1 MRDTK
6 AAKYSPESL
15 MMGLG
20 YVPEWSEGAIK
31 PPLFL
36 TSTFVFRSA
45 EEGEAYFRQAYGLD
59 PGGPSQPMGLIYSR
73 LNNPVLEILED
84 RLKVWEKAAAA
95 ASFASGM
102 AAISTTILALC
113 APGDV
118 VVYSIPVYGGT
129 DFFFNHILPIYGIRA
144 VAVEA
149 GDGFADRV
157 RALKLPHARVVYVET
172 PANPTITMTDIA
184 AAASLKGELAGARAT
199 AAQAVAPGET
209 VLVVD
214 NTFLGPLWQNAIACG
229 ADISL
234 YSATKFIGGHSDLI
248 AGAVVGREDLVAHI
262 KTFRTILGTMAEPF
276 TAWLMLRSLETLK
289 IRMEA
294 QAANAAQLAQF
305 LAGHPAVGR
314 VLYPGLLTPGSAQHA
329 LFARQCT
336 GAGSLIAFEV
346 HDGRDKE
353 AAFRVLNRFRLA
365 HLAVSLGGTETLVE
379 HPAAMTHADVSEEIK
394 ERSGITPGMIRVSCG
409 VERCEDL
416 MEDFR
421 QALDPEVHEAR
432 SVTNE

>member
-1 MRDTK
+1 
-6 AAKYSPESL
+6 

-31 PPLFL
+31 PPIFL

-45 EEGEAYFRQAYGLD
+45 EEGEAYFRQAYGLEPT
-59 PGGPSQPMGLIYSR
+59 PGGQPMGLIYSR

-84 RLKVWEKAAAA
+84 RLKVWERGEAA

-129 DFFFNHILPIYGIRA
+129 DFFFNHILPVYGIRA
-144 VAVEA
+144 IPVMA
-149 GDGFADRV
+149 GEGFADRV
-157 RALKLPHARVVYVET
+157 RELGLEHVRVLYVET
-172 PANPTITMTDIA
+172 PANPTTLMTDIA
-184 AAASLKGELAGARAT
+184 AAAALKPALSRPAAPGAA
-199 AAQAVAPGET
+199 AVAAGQT
-209 VLVVD
+209 ILVVD
-214 NTFLGPLWQNAIACG
+214 NTFLGPLWQNALACG
-229 ADISL
+229 ADLSV
-234 YSATKFIGGHSDLI
+234 YSATKFIGGHSDLL
-248 AGAVVGREDLVAHI
+248 AGAVVGRQDLVTHV

-294 QAANAAQLAQF
+294 QAANAEKLARF
-305 LAGHPAVGR
+305 LAAHPAVGK
-314 VLYPGLLTPGSAQHA
+314 VLYPGLLPPGSAQHA
-329 LFARQCT
+329 LAARQCS
-336 GAGSLIAFEV
+336 GPGSLMAFEV
-346 HDGRDKE
+346 GDGQDKQ

-379 HPAAMTHADVSEEIK
+379 HPAAMTHADVAEEVK
-394 ERSGITPGMIRVSCG
+394 QRCGITAGMIRVSCG
-409 VERCEDL
+409 IERIDDL
-416 MEDFR
+416 IADFAR
-421 QALDPEVHEAR
+421 ALDPEIPAKGLR
-432 SVTNE
+432 

>member
-1 MRDTK
+1 MHDK
-6 AAKYSPESL
+6 ESGHLSPESL

-59 PGGPSQPMGLIYSR
+59 PVSPAHPMGLIYSR

-102 AAISTTILALC
+102 AAISTTILGLC

-129 DFFFNHILPIYGIRA
+129 DFFFNHILPVYGIRA
-144 VAVEA
+144 IAVEA
-149 GDGFADRV
+149 GDGFAERV
-157 RALKLPHARVVYVET
+157 RALGLPHARVLYVET
-172 PANPTITMTDIA
+172 PANPTTLMTDIA
-184 AAASLKGELAGARAT
+184 AVAALKSELSRPAAGEGA
-199 AAQAVAPGET
+199 AVAAGET
-209 VLVVD
+209 VVVVD
-214 NTFLGPLWQNAIACG
+214 NTFLGPLWQNALACG
-229 ADISL
+229 ADLSL

-248 AGAVVGREDLVAHI
+248 AGAVVGREDLLVHI

-294 QAANAAQLAQF
+294 QAASAGRLACF
-305 LAGHPAVGR
+305 LAEHPAVGR
-314 VLYPGLLTPGSAQHA
+314 VLYPGLLAPGSAQHEVC
-329 LFARQCT
+329 ARQCS
-336 GAGSLIAFEV
+336 GPGSLIAFEV
-346 HDGRDKE
+346 HDGRNKD

-379 HPAAMTHADVSEEIK
+379 HPSAMTHADVSNEVK

-416 MEDFR
+416 IEDFR
-421 QALDPEVHEAR
+421 QALDPEVAKLVR
-432 SVTNE
+432 